1 MKFNI
6 KFSSITYILDKNYLG
21 RGACTTV
28 VPTALDFDVT
38 DFFVFGSA
46 LGNVIAYRKI
56 RVNMITKPCTSAR
69 FIAHITSAFNK
80 QIVDNLVIQ
89 FHILASIS

>member
-6 KFSSITYILDKNYLG
+6 EFPSITYILDKNYLG
-21 RGACTTV
+21 RGPCTTV

-46 LGNVIAYRKI
+46 LGNVLAYRKI
-56 RVNMITKPCTSAR
+56 RVNMIIKPCTSAR
-69 FIAHITSAFNK
+69 FILLKI
-80 QIVDNLVIQ
+80 
-89 FHILASIS
+89 